1 MNEHACSE
9 EDVLCKPEAAGIAHL
24 PTSGGTFSLRRA
36 LYFTKPGAPPLG
48 GIDRRALTGAH
59 QTYQRR

>member
-9 EDVLCKPEAAGIAHL
+9 EDVLCKPEIAGIAHL

-36 LYFTKPGAPPLG
+36 LYFTKPGAPLL
-48 GIDRRALTGAH
+48 AAE
-59 QTYQRR
+59 QTAEQ